1 MIDMQKIL
9 HANSVLQGVVRPTP
23 LLSSEKLNQRL
34 GFNVWFK
41 DESQQH
47 GGSFKIRGA
56 YYCMHQQLMQSGPR
70 DVVAGSSGNHAQGVA
85 LAAMLLGLDATIVMP
100 SDAPVIKVEATQH
113 YGAEIIFYDR
123 YTENREQI
131 AKALAEQSHAYLIP
145 AYDHEDVIVG
155 QSSIGLEAI
164 QQMQLI
170 DLAIDNFICPV
181 GGGGLVAGSCLAFE
195 SLSQKT
201 AVYGV
206 EPEHFNDTQQSLSAG
221 KRVNIDIN
229 KPTLCDALMAENPGE
244 ITFPINQRLLKDI
257 YSVEEQYVI
266 EVMKIA
272 YHELGIILEPSGVI
286 GLAMLLEDKFTPTG
300 DNTIVVLSGGNID
313 PSKHQDLIK

>member
-1 MIDMQKIL
+1 MIDLEKIL
-9 HANSVLQGVVRPTP
+9 HANSILQGVVRPTP

-56 YYCMHQQLMQSGPR
+56 YYCMHQQLMQNGPR

-85 LAAMLLGLDATIVMP
+85 LAGSLLGLKTTIVMP
-100 SDAPVIKVEATQH
+100 SDAPVIKVTATKK

-123 YTENREQI
+123 YKESREQI
-131 AKALAEQSHAYLIP
+131 AKELAEQSNAYLIP
-145 AYDHEDVIVG
+145 AYDHEDVIAG
-155 QSSIGLEAI
+155 QSSVGIEAI
-164 QQMQLI
+164 QQMQSI
-170 DLAIDNFICPV
+170 DLTIDNFICQV
-181 GGGGLVAGSCLAFE
+181 GGGGLIAGSCLAFE
-195 SLSQKT
+195 SLSHKT

-206 EPEHFNDTQQSLSAG
+206 EPEYFNDTQQSLSSG
-221 KRVNIDIN
+221 KRVNIDIS
-229 KPTLCDALMAENPGE
+229 KPTICDALMVDTPGE

-257 YSVEEQYVI
+257 FSVEEQYVI
-266 EVMKIA
+266 EAMKIA
-272 YHELGIILEPSGVI
+272 YRELDTIIEPSGVI
-286 GLAMLLEDKFTPTG
+286 GLAMLLKDKFIPTG